1 MGSLDDVGGYDFI
14 VGKVGMTVLPGSS
27 GPHLANDG
35 NSKAKGFLGENYGP
49 FWNGYYKIE
58 KHETT

>member
-14 VGKVGMTVLPGSS
+14 VGKLGMTVLPGSS
-27 GPHLANDG
+27 GPR
-35 NSKAKGFLGENYGP
+35 SKAKGFLGETYGP

-58 KHETT
+58 KHETN